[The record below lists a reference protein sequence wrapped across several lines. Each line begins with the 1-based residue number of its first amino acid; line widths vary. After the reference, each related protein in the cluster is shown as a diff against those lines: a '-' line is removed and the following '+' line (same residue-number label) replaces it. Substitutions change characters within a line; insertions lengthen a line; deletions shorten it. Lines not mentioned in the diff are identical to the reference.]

1 MLPFLNKPYPFYYRN
16 PLYTL
21 LSLLVVSVASFSFS
35 YLFEPFEVNR
45 SEHKL
50 DYFWICVIHAMI
62 PFILGIIYFSS
73 LRYIQKTEQNWT
85 IGKEALHLSI
95 LLFLI
100 GISSYFVRALIYT
113 SPENMSFG
121 YVLEELKNTFLVGI
135 LLLAIVLPLNLDRL
149 IKKYQLAAKT
159 IHVSDIE
166 VPVKNSNIIIQTAL
180 HSESFELNISA
191 FVYAKV
197 DGNYS
202 DIFTLHDVHIEK
214 KMLRTPLKELELQLQ
229 KYPHIIRTHRSYL
242 VNTRHIQS
250 VTGNAQGYLLKLTH
264 VSDEIPVSRAQIA
277 NFNAHFS
284 TQNV

>member
-1 MLPFLNKPYPFYYRN
+1 MLAI
-16 PLYTL
+16 
-21 LSLLVVSVASFSFS
+21 SVASFTFS

-50 DYFWICVIHAMI
+50 DYFWICLIHATI
-62 PFILGIIYFSS
+62 PFILGLTYFSC
-73 LRYIQKTEQNWT
+73 LRFIQKTEQKWT
-85 IGKEALHLSI
+85 LGKEALHLSI

-100 GISSYFVRALIYT
+100 GLSSYFARAIIYT
-113 SPENMSFG
+113 SPDNMSFG

-135 LLLAIVLPLNLDRL
+135 LLLAIILPLNLDRL

-159 IHVSDIE
+159 IEVSDIE
-166 VPVKNSNIIIQTAL
+166 VPLKKATITIHTAL
-180 HSESFELNISA
+180 ISESFNMDITA

-202 DIFTLHDVHIEK
+202 DIFTLYDLSIEK

-242 VNTRHIQS
+242 VNTQHIQS

-277 NFNAHFS
+277 HFNAHFS